1 MRSLRSELSATTAP
15 VAKVGFHPEV
25 GSRGGEM
32 LTLLGCPGADTRDRH
47 RPLQPS
53 RDVASD
59 ASLQNFPYKTEV
71 FKGRK
76 VTRKDC
82 DRICQQDAKC
92 LASRFDAALHSCALF
107 GQSTDE
113 PTPASTRPPMPDK
126 SREDLCP
133 FWTSRSGSG
142 ATDQW
147 CRTNCMEI
155 KGFCPNDK
163 CGCSIMN
170 AQAPKRRA
178 TTLERLSHSDL
189 LQTRYTC
196 TTNLSLGKAYPA
208 VAAERGRRWQ
218 LDVPAD
224 AHWLFYGPS
233 YLGQVFSTFVAANDG
248 RIVRIENLN
257 AETLLHEFPPATQ
270 RDATCIQFPDY
281 CKVRAEKQKCEKTV
295 AFGIQRVTLDN
306 GAVLVGVHNNELLQ
320 KAGAENAR
328 HLSRVVKHLKPHHT
342 FYQHPH
348 DFETYAGVRNAGC
361 AVLQEQEYQ
370 LQRGAHWRRHQLT
383 NASRGPYMENMCVQL
398 DELHTKSEDHVACVG
413 RSASWDAIRRAT
425 PSVTIVA
432 PAPVTPAPK
441 GHPGF
446 KGVARVGTHA
456 SGIYYTQPVVKRYN
470 CAVLWD
476 LAAGLEGVGF
486 TLPPNAT
493 ESWLLLGHQC
503 VVLTDG
509 RDEFLGGP
517 IMEIAED
524 LLKLALASSQQPG
537 QETS

>member
-1 MRSLRSELSATTAP
+1 
-15 VAKVGFHPEV
+15 
-25 GSRGGEM
+25 M
-32 LTLLGCPGADTRDRH
+32 LTVLGCPGADTRDRH
-47 RPLQPS
+47 QPLQPS
-53 RDVASD
+53 RNAASGS
-59 ASLQNFPYKTEV
+59 SLQNFPYRTETGMNAWY
-71 FKGRK
+71 KGRK
-76 VTRKDC
+76 ATRKDC
-82 DRICQQDAKC
+82 EYICQQEAKC
-92 LASRFDAALHSCALF
+92 LEASFDSAIASCALF
-107 GQSTDE
+107 QAKSTDE
-113 PTPASTRPPMPDK
+113 PAPSPSPTPAPAPDK
-126 SREDLCP
+126 SSEDRCP

-147 CRTNCMEI
+147 CRTNCMGI
-155 KGFCPNDK
+155 NGFCPNDR
-163 CGCSIMN
+163 CACSMVTEER
-170 AQAPKRRA
+170 QKPRA
-178 TTLERLSHSDL
+178 TLARLSHSDL

-196 TTNLSLGKAYPA
+196 TTNLSLDRAYPA

-218 LDVPAD
+218 LDVPAG
-224 AHWLFYGPS
+224 ARWLFYGPS
-233 YLGQVFSTFVAANDG
+233 YLGQVFSTLVAANDD

-257 AETLLHEFPPATQ
+257 ADDLLHELPPATQ
-270 RDATCIQFPDY
+270 RDATCIGFPDF
-281 CKVRAEKQKCEKTV
+281 CKVRAEKQLCKSTV
-295 AFGIQRVTLDN
+295 AFGIQRVTLEN

-320 KAGAENAR
+320 KSSKENAR
-328 HLSRVVKHLKPHHT
+328 HLGRVVRRLKPHHA

-361 AVLQEQEYQ
+361 AGYQ
-370 LQRGAHWRRHQLT
+370 TGDQLRRGAHWRRHQLT
-383 NASRGPYMENMCVQL
+383 NKSSGPYMENMCCRL

-413 RSASWDAIRRAT
+413 RSASWDAIRRET

-432 PAPVTPAPK
+432 PAPVAPAPK

-446 KGVARVGTHA
+446 KGVARVGTHS

-476 LAAGLEGVGF
+476 LAAGLEGVGY

-509 RDEFLGGP
+509 RDQFLGGP

-524 LLKLALASSQQPG
+524 LLGLALAASQQPG

>member
-1 MRSLRSELSATTAP
+1 
-15 VAKVGFHPEV
+15 
-25 GSRGGEM
+25 M
-32 LTLLGCPGADTRDRH
+32 LTVLGCPGADARDR
-47 RPLQPS
+47 RQPLQPS
-53 RDVASD
+53 RNVASGS
-59 ASLQNFPYKTEV
+59 SLQNFPYRTEMGMNAW

-76 VTRKDC
+76 ATRKDC
-82 DRICQQDAKC
+82 EHICQQETKC
-92 LASRFDAALHSCALF
+92 LESSFDAALASCALF
-107 GQSTDE
+107 GRSTDE
-113 PTPASTRPPMPDK
+113 PTPSPTPPPTPDK

-147 CRTNCMEI
+147 CRTNCMDT

-170 AQAPKRRA
+170 AGAPKPRA
-178 TTLERLSHSDL
+178 TLARLSHSDL

-196 TTNLSLGKAYPA
+196 TTNLSLDKAYPA
-208 VAAERGRRWQ
+208 VAAERGRKWQ
-218 LDVPAD
+218 LDVPAG
-224 AHWLFYGPS
+224 ARWLFYGPS
-233 YLGQVFSTFVAANDG
+233 YLGQVFSTLVAANDD
-248 RIVRIENLN
+248 RVVRIENLN
-257 AETLLHEFPPATQ
+257 ADDLLHELPPATQ
-270 RDATCIQFPDY
+270 REASCIGFPDY
-281 CKVRAEKQKCEKTV
+281 CKVRAEKQLCKSTV

-320 KAGAENAR
+320 KASAETAR
-328 HLSRVVKHLKPHHT
+328 HLSRVVKRLKPHHA

-361 AVLQEQEYQ
+361 AEYQ
-370 LQRGAHWRRHQLT
+370 LQRGAHWRSHQLT
-383 NASRGPYMENMCVQL
+383 NQSKGTYMENMCL
-398 DELHTKSEDHVACVG
+398 NMNELHTKSEDHVACVG
-413 RSASWDAIRRAT
+413 KSASWDAIRSQT

-432 PAPVTPAPK
+432 PASVAPASH

-476 LAAGLEGVGF
+476 LAAGLEGVGY
-486 TLPPNAT
+486 TLAWDTPNAAWDTPNAT

-524 LLKLALASSQQPG
+524 LLKLALATSQQPG

>member
-1 MRSLRSELSATTAP
+1 
-15 VAKVGFHPEV
+15 
-25 GSRGGEM
+25 M
-32 LTLLGCPGADTRDRH
+32 LTVLSCPGADTRDRY

-53 RDVASD
+53 RNVASGS
-59 ASLQNFPYKTEV
+59 SLQNFPYKTETGMNGWYE
-71 FKGRK
+71 GRK
-76 VTRKDC
+76 ATRKDC
-82 DRICQQDAKC
+82 EYICQQDAKC
-92 LASRFDAALHSCALF
+92 LESSFDAALASCALF
-107 GQSTDE
+107 GRSTDE
-113 PTPASTRPPMPDK
+113 PTPSPPPTPDK
-126 SREDLCP
+126 SREDRCP

-147 CRTNCMEI
+147 CRTNCMDI

-170 AQAPKRRA
+170 AETPRPRAPLA
-178 TTLERLSHSDL
+178 RLSHSDL

-196 TTNLSLGKAYPA
+196 TTNLSLDKAYPG

-218 LDVPAD
+218 LDVPAG
-224 AHWLFYGPS
+224 ARWLFYGPS
-233 YLGQVFSTFVAANDG
+233 YLGQVFSTLVAANDD
-248 RIVRIENLN
+248 RVVRIENLN
-257 AETLLHEFPPATQ
+257 ADDLLHDLDPAT
-270 RDATCIQFPDY
+270 RREATCIGFPDY
-281 CKVRAEKQKCEKTV
+281 CKVRAEKQLCKSTV

-320 KAGAENAR
+320 KSSAENAR
-328 HLSRVVKHLKPHHT
+328 HLSRVVKRLKPHHA

-361 AVLQEQEYQ
+361 AEYQ
-370 LQRGAHWRRHQLT
+370 LRRGGHWRRHQLT
-383 NASRGPYMENMCVQL
+383 NKSSGAYMENMCVHL
-398 DELHTKSEDHVACVG
+398 GELHTKSEDHVACVG
-413 RSASWDAIRRAT
+413 RSASWDAIRRQT

-432 PAPVTPAPK
+432 PAPVSPASL

-446 KGVARVGTHA
+446 KGVARVGRHQ

-476 LAAGLEGVGF
+476 LPAGLEGVGY

-517 IMEIAED
+517 TMEIAED
-524 LLKLALASSQQPG
+524 LLRLALASNQQPG